1 MATDLGVS
9 TRVSFGEES
18 TAGSAVSRTI
28 AARVNSVQIQQKR
41 SFDVMETLESPV
53 AGTGASI
60 LTQIMVEGTVEMPLC
75 YAGNCLGM
83 LLKHAMGTVNTTGAG
98 PYAHAVTLGSSLP
111 AGLTLAIERGTSAL
125 DEVVAGCK
133 IRRLTI
139 ACRAGERGKVT
150 ADFIGMTGASRT
162 TDTPASLSAL
172 TAFFLAKH
180 THCGSL
186 GWNGNSYAIKEFTL
200 TIDNNIARV
209 DELGTA
215 ASAEPALAGMRSIS
229 LEASLISRGTNTLHA
244 GHLAQTAADA
254 TLTLTDS
261 PRSLAFTLHN
271 TEIHELDDPISGHG
285 VIEQRI
291 KLVAHRDDSDGGLAI
306 TLTNADSSVVAS

>member
-9 TRVSFGEES
+9 TRISIGEES
-18 TAGSAVSRTI
+18 TAGTGVSRTI
-28 AARVNSVQIQQKR
+28 GARVLSVDLQQKR
-41 SFDVMETLESPV
+41 RYDVMETLESAMPGS
-53 AGTGASI
+53 GTSI

-83 LLKHAMGTVNTTGAG
+83 LLKHAMGSVSTTGAG

-111 AGLTLAIERGTSAL
+111 AGLTIAIERGTSAL
-125 DEVVAGCK
+125 DEVLSGCK
-133 IRRLTI
+133 IRRLVI
-139 ACRAGERGKVT
+139 ACRAGERGRVT
-150 ADFIGMTGASRT
+150 ADFVGMTGASRT
-162 TDTPASLSAL
+162 TDTPAALSAL

-186 GWNGNSYAIKEFTL
+186 GWNGNSYAIREFTL
-200 TIDNNIARV
+200 TIDNNLARV
-209 DELGTA
+209 DEVGTA
-215 ASAEPALAGMRSIS
+215 ASAEPAIAGMRSVTMDIT
-229 LEASLISRGTNTLHA
+229 LISRSTNTLHA

-261 PRSLAFTLHN
+261 PRSLAITLHN
-271 TEIHELDDPISGHG
+271 AEIHELADPISGHG

-291 KLVAHRDDSDGGLAI
+291 KLVAHRDDSDGGLAV